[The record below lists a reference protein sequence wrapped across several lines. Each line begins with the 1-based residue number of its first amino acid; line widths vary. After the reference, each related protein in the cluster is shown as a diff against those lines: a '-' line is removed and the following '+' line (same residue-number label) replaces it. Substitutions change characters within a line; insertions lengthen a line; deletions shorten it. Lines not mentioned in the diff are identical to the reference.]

1 MRAHPSSSS
10 RTHRVSDIIAHI
22 SRSFA
27 LFARALR
34 RDRRRRGHVARES
47 DVSSTDSSTV
57 VQMFFF
63 ESFRAEGA
71 KVITFNVLHARGADD
86 VGVDIADVDGI
97 DVVVRAGDVDGG
109 DGGED
114 EGP

>member
-47 DVSSTDSSTV
+47 DVSSTDGGSNVFLSL
-57 VQMFFF
+57 F
-63 ESFRAEGA
+63 EPKAQKS
-71 KVITFNVLHARGADD
+71 
-86 VGVDIADVDGI
+86 
-97 DVVVRAGDVDGG
+97 
-109 DGGED
+109 
-114 EGP
+114 